1 MEEILEIVK
10 GDTQIIR
17 LLINN
22 KKEAE
27 LIYQETEKSIIV
39 ESFEINETF
48 KNVGYEKRMF
58 KYLLNR
64 KSESSIQTKFVKWWK
79 N

>member
-22 KKEAE
+22 KTESE

-39 ESFEINETF
+39 ESFEINEKY

>member
-22 KKEAE
+22 KTEAE
-27 LIYQETEKSIIV
+27 LIYQENEKSIIV

>member
-27 LIYQETEKSIIV
+27 LIYQENEKSIIV
-39 ESFEINETF
+39 ESFEINKTF

-64 KSESSIQTKFVKWWK
+64 KAESSIQTKFVKWWK

>member
-22 KKEAE
+22 KTEAE
-27 LIYQETEKSIIV
+27 LIYQENEKSIIV
-39 ESFEINETF
+39 ESFEINENY

>member
-10 GDTQIIR
+10 GGTQIIR

-22 KKEAE
+22 KTEAE
-27 LIYQETEKSIIV
+27 LIYQENEKSIIV

>member
-39 ESFEINETF
+39 ESFEINEKY